1 MLDACALPLR
11 TVWPEAGLRHALS
24 GVYLP
29 GQYLSR
35 VKRPGTR
42 YIVRGIV
49 QEDFALWVFCS
60 IGLAALPVLHVL
72 GLTLLAVSFWSIY
85 ELGYVDN
92 DRIAAR
98 FEADPK
104 LSAAFHDAPVA
115 TPRFLP
121 WIWAF
126 ATGAGALFVLRWPDH
141 PAPTDFAAWGAVLL
155 ATHGWFLM
163 YNRFDKGTRVWLF
176 AGLQF
181 ARGAAF
187 AALVAIPLVGAI
199 AIGAHVL
206 AKWVPY
212 CFYRLGGKDWPDEPV
227 NLIRLLFFA
236 VLAPLLCAAHGFS
249 ALLNWTTLGLLA
261 WMLFRARREIAAA
274 WNAASR
280 LDRVG
285 PGAT

>member
-1 MLDACALPLR
+1 
-11 TVWPEAGLRHALS
+11 LRHALS

-49 QEDFALWVFCS
+49 QEDFALWVLSS
-60 IGLAALPVLHVL
+60 IGLALFPFLHLV
-72 GLTLLAVSFWSIY
+72 GLALLAISFWSIY

-98 FEADPK
+98 YEADPK
-104 LSAAFHDAPVA
+104 LSAAFHEAPVA
-115 TPRFLP
+115 TPRVLP
-121 WIWAF
+121 WIWAS
-126 ATGAGALFVLRWPDH
+126 ASGAPAIALLRWPEQ
-141 PAPTDFAAWGAVLL
+141 PLPGDFATWAAVLL

-163 YNRFDKGTRVWLF
+163 YNRFDKGTRVWMF

-187 AALVAIPLVGAI
+187 TTLVAIPLVGTI

-212 CFYRLGGKDWPDEPV
+212 CFYRLGGRDWPDAPV
-227 NLIRLLFFA
+227 HLIRLLFFA
-236 VLAPLLCAAHGFS
+236 VLVPLLGAAHGFA
-249 ALLNWTTLGLLA
+249 ALLSWTTLGLLA
-261 WMLFRARREIAAA
+261 WMVFRARTEIVAA
-274 WNAASR
+274 WHAATR
-280 LDRVG
+280 LDHTDSRT
-285 PGAT
+285 P